1 MLILDLKMWFS
12 GLREGFEMISERHV
26 WSLYVAGFQVMWV
39 FGVVGLV
46 VLGIVIRTIGREEG
60 VRIVDIKMIKLS

>member
-1 MLILDLKMWFS
+1 MLILDLEMWFS
-12 GLREGFEMISERHV
+12 GLRERFEMISERHV

-46 VLGIVIRTIGREEG
+46 VLGIVIRTIGRGEG
-60 VRIVDIKMIKLS
+60 VRTADIKMVK